1 MEERT
6 VKRRGFAPRVIIIG
20 AILAGAL
27 FMRLPQLDFPS
38 IGYHNMKENE
48 YISMAQH
55 MLKTG
60 DLIGRHVYFY
70 NAFSENSDFNLYP
83 QVPFVSYQ
91 ILAGYKLFGNTLWF
105 PRLINI
111 LLMLAAFL
119 CLYRTAGL
127 LGLSVPLRI
136 GSLFL
141 LAVMPLGVFFARN
154 LQAESGA
161 FFAMCCG
168 STLGLHFIRSKK
180 RAYLILFSL
189 SLALTAAYKMA
200 FLIGFAAVFFL
211 MPFRQYAR
219 SRRAVGIAEDLA
231 ILGIPLALF
240 IIYCYLTGQTSFS
253 STGGRVMLWRPFT
266 LAYWRQFGP
275 IIRHY
280 AINENFT
287 PIYSVLASAGVIWAW
302 ARIRADRTMFAA
314 YIRIWSVLIIPYIMV
329 FNDYINQHNY
339 YQMPFLGLVVFAC
352 VYCLDRISSVSA
364 AFLRSSR
371 QTQVFA
377 IAFFTAFAA
386 AVPGIFSAVR
396 GHFSMIFPG
405 SDAVGTYLAGV
416 MEPEEKFFIYTTSQG
431 YAPCVYARK
440 RCGWPDSLEELKR
453 IEEREHIRYAVV
465 YPLGF
470 FRTMPADMKEYI
482 MGSYRVDSLGFVAA
496 GERILPQ
503 AIVLKK
509 GGTADID
516 AFIRDNIRD
525 AKMDTVYRTVQG
537 DIPFFM
543 ITPGRTDK

>member
-6 VKRRGFAPRVIIIG
+6 VKRRGFAPRILIIG
-20 AILAGAL
+20 AIMAGAL
-27 FMRLPQLDFPS
+27 LLRLPQLDFPS

-83 QVPFVSYQ
+83 QIPFVSYQ
-91 ILAGYKLFGNTLWF
+91 ILAGYKLFGDSLWF

-119 CLYRTAGL
+119 CLYRIAGL
-127 LGLSVPLRI
+127 LGLSLALRLAV
-136 GSLFL
+136 LFL

-168 STLGLHFIRSKK
+168 SVMGLHFIRSGKK
-180 RAYLILFSL
+180 IYLILFSL
-189 SLALTAAYKMA
+189 SLALTAAYKIA

-211 MPFRQYAR
+211 VPFRQYAR
-219 SRRAVGIAEDLA
+219 SRRACGIAEDMA
-231 ILGIPLALF
+231 ILGIPLAVF

-253 STGGRVMLWRPFT
+253 STEGRVMLWRPFT

-287 PIYSVLASAGVIWAW
+287 FIYSVLAAAGMILAW
-302 ARIRADRTMFAA
+302 VRIRTDRSMLAA

-339 YQMPFLGLVVFAC
+339 YQMPFLGLAVFAC
-352 VYCLDRISSVSA
+352 VYCLESISRASA
-364 AFLRSSR
+364 SFLRSIR
-371 QTQVFA
+371 QTHVFA
-377 IAFFTAFAA
+377 IAFFTAFAV

-396 GHFSMIFPG
+396 GHFGVIFPG
-405 SDAVGTYLAGV
+405 ADAVGIYLAKV
-416 MEPEEKFFIYTTSQG
+416 MEPEEKFLIYTTSQG

-440 RCGWPDSLEELKR
+440 RCGWPDSLGQLKR
-453 IEEREHIRYAVV
+453 IEAQEHIRYAVV
-465 YPLGF
+465 YPFGF
-470 FRTMPADMKEYI
+470 IRAMPPDMKEYI
-482 MGSYRVDSLGFVAA
+482 MGSYHVDSLGFVAA
-496 GERILPQ
+496 GDRVLPQ
-503 AIVLKK
+503 AVVLKK

-516 AFIRDNIRD
+516 AFIRDNIRN
-525 AKMDTVYRTVQG
+525 AKMDTVYRTLQG

-543 ITPGRTDK
+543 ITAGRT